1 MLLFWRNSVQLLVT
15 VKNELIITTYT
26 QHLEHID
33 NRITLTVLSVPTS
46 EIIDINDG
54 IITWMK
60 FYQ

>member
-1 MLLFWRNSVQLLVT
+1 VQLLVT